1 MARST
6 ARCCRVAKA
15 SMRGDPGLL
24 KLLLDVL
31 GLSSTSL
38 VSGVFVAFLTTLG
51 YLENT
56 TGN

>member
-6 ARCCRVAKA
+6 ASCCRVAKA

-24 KLLLDVL
+24 KFLLDVL

-38 VSGVFVAFLTTLG
+38 VSGGFRGLNHRKTMG
-51 YLENT
+51 KP
-56 TGN
+56 